1 MSTIEVISIDCITLK
16 RTEKRPLFKIP
27 NLKKHVNIPFTIIK
41 ITFLRQIHKEMSFCS
56 SEEWLLSYSPQ
67 LSVNSMIPVY
77 LFCPWFLCIY
87 FVSVQHKFFS
97 RIITKYLSSTVDY
110 SGNFEIPATSFL
122 FDICRAGIIQ
132 QSPFISPY
140 LFTYCAC
147 SHRWVVE

>member
-67 LSVNSMIPVY
+67 LSVDSMISM
-77 LFCPWFLCIY
+77 CIY
-87 FVSVQHKFFS
+87 FVYDSCVF
-97 RIITKYLSSTVDY
+97 ILYPYNTSS
-110 SGNFEIPATSFL
+110 
-122 FDICRAGIIQ
+122 
-132 QSPFISPY
+132 SP
-140 LFTYCAC
+140 
-147 SHRWVVE
+147 E